1 MKEKKLDLGKI
12 TISDLTSLSK
22 EEQSK
27 AQAGSNY
34 VPLGTTNIR
43 PLC

>member
-12 TISDLTSLSK
+12 TISDLPSLSK
-22 EEQSK
+22 GEQK
-27 AQAGSNY
+27 NAQAGSNY
-34 VPLGTTNIR
+34 APLGTTNIR